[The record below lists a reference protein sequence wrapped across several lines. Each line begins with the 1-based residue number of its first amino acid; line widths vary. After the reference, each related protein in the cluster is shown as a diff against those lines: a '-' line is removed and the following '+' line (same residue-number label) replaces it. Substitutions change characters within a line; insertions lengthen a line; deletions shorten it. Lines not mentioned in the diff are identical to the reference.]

1 MDEKC
6 ILDPERECIG
16 SARALLLEKR
26 IEALE
31 EWQRDSK
38 QFHTAFYD
46 WQREQ
51 IAREAKLDE
60 QLNSINRDIKK
71 PVSWQEAEQSAPK
84 RRWEAHADRVIW
96 TVLAAVIAFL
106 LGRIGLSV

>member
-6 ILDPERECIG
+6 ILDPERDCIG
-16 SARALLLEKR
+16 KAAAAKLEAR

-31 EWQRDSK
+31 GWRDDSK
-38 QFHTAFYD
+38 DFHSKFYD
-46 WQREQ
+46 WQKEQ

-71 PVSWQEAEQSAPK
+71 LVSWQEAEQSAPK

>member
-71 PVSWQEAEQSAPK
+71 LVSWQEAEQSAPK
-84 RRWEAHADRVIW
+84 RRWEVHADRVIW

>member
-1 MDEKC
+1 MDCEKDSC
-6 ILDPERECIG
+6 PMEP
-16 SARALLLEKR
+16 R
-26 IEALE
+26 IQALE
-31 EWQRDSK
+31 DWKSESK
-38 QFHTAFYD
+38 RFHNTFYD

-71 PVSWQEAEQSAPK
+71 LVSWQEAEQSAPK
-84 RRWEAHADRVIW
+84 KRWEAHTDRVIW